1 MKNKIEVKLAPPN
14 TPSIAGQLPSEWKP
28 PEKEKWSIPQVITD
42 TYTGLITPD
51 KDEALRVRQG
61 VILEVVIAGV
71 NPAGG
76 ASAYYIQNINENED
90 DIIEWSFHGEPDGI
104 WSKLMP
110 SNLILTNRSMFFL
123 NRTNKDV
130 LYLAVS
136 NVRKS

>member
-1 MKNKIEVKLAPPN
+1 MKDQIEIKLAPVNAP
-14 TPSIAGQLPSEWKP
+14 PIAGQLPPEYKP
-28 PEKEKWSIPQVITD
+28 PEKELWSIPQVITD
-42 TYTGLITPD
+42 TYTGLIIPD

-61 VILEVVIAGV
+61 VVLEVAIAGV
-71 NPAGG
+71 SPAGG

-90 DIIEWSFHGEPDGI
+90 DIIEWSFHGVPDGI

-110 SNLILTNRSMFFL
+110 ANLILTNRSIFFL